1 MKFQKTI
8 DLWAD
13 GVVDALEK
21 GNLRL
26 QKGQWIRCG
35 QAAKSR
41 FVQVKPVSRTI
52 HAVHPKGEAG
62 VSTKRFS
69 EACKFW

>member
-13 GVVDALEK
+13 GVIDALEN

-35 QAAKSR
+35 QSAKSR
-41 FVQVKPVSRTI
+41 FVQVKTRSRTI

-62 VSTKRFS
+62 VSIKRFS

>member
-13 GVVDALEK
+13 GVIDALEN

-35 QAAKSR
+35 QSAKSR
-41 FVQVKPVSRTI
+41 FVQVKPRSKTI

-62 VSTKRFS
+62 VSIKRFS